1 MEGVARSMEP
11 VRGRR
16 VSPLRANLSAFF
28 GGRSAPPIVQGEPF
42 HIIYAS
48 PAVPLGRLT
57 TAIEGTVVPVVEY
70 VHELA
75 QAEQRLEQRVINQLL
90 GSSTACTSRQGRCSL
105 VARSISWGTSI
116 TSGASCLSTCK

>member
-28 GGRSAPPIVQGEPF
+28 GGRSAPPIVQGEPY
-42 HIIYAS
+42 HVVYGS
-48 PAVPLGRLT
+48 PAVPVGRLT

-70 VHELA
+70 VHEFA

-90 GSSTACTSRQGRCSL
+90 GSGLQETYQQRLDRELLARYGTPSSLLRRGPYQG
-105 VARSISWGTSI
+105 G
-116 TSGASCLSTCK
+116 